1 MHSLHILM
9 SLTTTPAERKIALL
23 AQGWARME
31 GRRLVKLPSAAMS
44 KEVTE
49 NLLRV
54 VAKSTPRTSQEVTTA
69 PEGEEHMH

>member
-1 MHSLHILM
+1 M
-9 SLTTTPAERKIALL
+9 TTPAERNVVLFAP
-23 AQGWARME
+23 GGARTE
-31 GRRLVKLPSAAMS
+31 GRRIVKLPSAAMS

-49 NLLRV
+49 HLLRV